1 MEKIKIKNSSKLE
14 NLFKKKK
21 TLIEIFFPTMTKM
34 AKKKKAEKNWKK
46 IENERKETKVK

>member
-14 NLFKKKK
+14 NLFKKKNSHRNFLPNNDK
-21 TLIEIFFPTMTKM
+21 NG
-34 AKKKKAEKNWKK
+34 KKKKAEKNWKK